1 MDIKGMKVRQV
12 IEAIG
17 KREPPIVSDD
27 ATVQEVVKSMCDCQH
42 SRVLYVVN
50 DGGQLVGTI
59 SLEILM
65 RHSFSHSHER
75 HAHPRHLLGIITTES
90 ARDLMNKRPIHARED
105 EDVEIVLERMIGK
118 RIPEIA
124 IVDDEGNVI
133 ADLTMLDLLK
143 VCR

>member
-1 MDIKGMKVRQV
+1 MEIKGMKVQEV

-17 KREPPIVSDD
+17 KREPPIVPDN

-59 SLEILM
+59 SLETLM

-90 ARDLMNKRPIHARED
+90 ARDLMNKRPIHAREE

-118 RIPEIA
+118 RVPEIA
-124 IVDDEGNVI
+124 IVDNEGKVV

>member
-1 MDIKGMKVRQV
+1 MKVREI

-17 KREPPIVSDD
+17 KREPPIVPDD

-50 DGGQLVGTI
+50 DDGQLVGTI
-59 SLEILM
+59 SLETLM
-65 RHSFSHSHER
+65 RHSFNHSHER

-90 ARDLMNKRPIHARED
+90 ARDLMNKKPMYARED
-105 EDVEIVLERMIGK
+105 EDVEIILERMIGK
-118 RIPEIA
+118 RVPEIA
-124 IVDDEGNVI
+124 IVDNEGKVV